1 MTIWTIPDE
10 LRPEVIAAA
19 TQAGVSVDAWLTS
32 AVLASLPGPDYPGLE
47 VKLLAEAYGPNSAEL
62 VEFKVRNG

>member
-10 LRPEVIAAA
+10 LRPEVIAAS

-32 AVLASLPGPDYPGLE
+32 AVLASLPKPDSGLE
-47 VKLLAEAYGPNSAEL
+47 VRLLAGAYGPDSAEL
-62 VEFKVRNG
+62 IEFRMRNG